1 MVFSSITFLYFFLP
15 LLFLVYFIIPK
26 KYRNFVIFIFSIL
39 FYIFGEKWYV
49 ILLLISCL
57 FNYIIGRLIGNN
69 KNKIYLIIG
78 LIFNIGLLI
87 YYKYTNFF
95 ISTFNDIFNLN
106 LSTLNIVLPLGI
118 SFFTFQNISYLIDVY
133 KKDVESEKNL
143 LTYLTYITFFPQL
156 VAGPIVRYKDVLND
170 LNNRKESISNF
181 SLGVERFVIGLG
193 KKVIIADTLY
203 HFGTNVYSSN
213 MSMLSYI
220 LVALSFLL
228 QIYYDFSGYSDM
240 AIGLAK
246 MFGFNLKENFN
257 YPLTSTSITEFWRRW
272 HMSLSS
278 FFKDYVYIPLGGS
291 RVGNLKY
298 IRNILVVWLL
308 TGFWH
313 GASYNFI
320 LWGLFFFIVLL
331 IEKYILKKYLKNNI
345 FSHIYTFILLL
356 ISFVIFNI
364 TDLNELLI
372 FLKGMFGIGVKLVNK
387 ESLYY
392 LKTNIVLIIISLI
405 GSTTILKNLYQKLRK
420 GKYNKV
426 INILEIIYIPLI
438 LILSISILLSS
449 SFNPFIYFRF

>member
-1 MVFSSITFLYFFLP
+1 
-15 LLFLVYFIIPK
+15 
-26 KYRNFVIFIFSIL
+26 
-39 FYIFGEKWYV
+39 
-49 ILLLISCL
+49 
-57 FNYIIGRLIGNN
+57 
-69 KNKIYLIIG
+69 
-78 LIFNIGLLI
+78 
-87 YYKYTNFF
+87 
-95 ISTFNDIFNLN
+95 
-106 LSTLNIVLPLGI
+106 
-118 SFFTFQNISYLIDVY
+118 
-133 KKDVESEKNL
+133 
-143 LTYLTYITFFPQL
+143 
-156 VAGPIVRYKDVLND
+156 
-170 LNNRKESISNF
+170 
-181 SLGVERFVIGLG
+181 
-193 KKVIIADTLY
+193 
-203 HFGTNVYSSN
+203 
-213 MSMLSYI
+213 
-220 LVALSFLL
+220 
-228 QIYYDFSGYSDM
+228 
-240 AIGLAK
+240 
-246 MFGFNLKENFN
+246 
-257 YPLTSTSITEFWRRW
+257 
-272 HMSLSS
+272 MSLSS

-298 IRNILVVWLL
+298 IRNILLVWLL

-405 GSTTILKNLYQKLRK
+405 GSTTILKNLYQKLKK

-438 LILSISILLSS
+438 LILSISMLLSS